1 MFSLLKTSCNYLPCI
16 VYYAQKYITQGGH
29 TQYKMIKAWTLDTM
43 ICIHSRK
50 ECCILGNWSPRQ
62 KLKLLI
68 TRQHFAFLWRTYRSS
83 SPRSEPGSLILSS
96 FQQHNKITDKTVSW
110 PCLTHSTAYW
120 TGPNCWLPSVSS
132 KYDIYYTGSWVALM
146 TNNTNVVLVHE
157 SCIFLF
163 WWQFLFS
170 WKEYL

>member
-96 FQQHNKITDKTVSW
+96 FQQHNKITDKTEVGHVW
-110 PCLTHSTAYW
+110 HTVQPTELAQIADYHLLVQNTIFTTQVHGLHYW
-120 TGPNCWLPSVSS
+120 QTTQMLC
-132 KYDIYYTGSWVALM
+132 
-146 TNNTNVVLVHE
+146 
-157 SCIFLF
+157 
-163 WWQFLFS
+163 
-170 WKEYL
+170 